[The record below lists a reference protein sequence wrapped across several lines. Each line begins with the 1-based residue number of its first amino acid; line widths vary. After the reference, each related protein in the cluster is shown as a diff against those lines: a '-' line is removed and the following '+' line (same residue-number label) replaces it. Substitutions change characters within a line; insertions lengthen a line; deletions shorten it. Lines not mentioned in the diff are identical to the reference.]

1 MCRHAV
7 VSEVQRHVLVDR
19 RGQGQ
24 VEQPVRLTSRGV
36 ELAKVLVKGLE
47 VCRHIVLTGE
57 VGVEAE
63 EVCRLPSLLLPHLQT
78 EDTLKMVSGNI

>member
-7 VSEVQRHVLVDR
+7 VSEVERHVLVDR

-36 ELAKVLVKGLE
+36 EQPEVSVKGLE
-47 VCRHIVLTGE
+47 V
-57 VGVEAE
+57 
-63 EVCRLPSLLLPHLQT
+63 
-78 EDTLKMVSGNI
+78 